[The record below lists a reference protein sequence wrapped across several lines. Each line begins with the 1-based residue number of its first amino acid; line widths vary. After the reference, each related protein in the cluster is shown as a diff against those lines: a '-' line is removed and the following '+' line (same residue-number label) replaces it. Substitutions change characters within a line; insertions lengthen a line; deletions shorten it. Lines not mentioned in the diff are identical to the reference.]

1 MMMDFTNQTVLV
13 TGSSRGIGL
22 AIAKAFDA
30 AGAHVILHARS
41 EIKPDIYADFKQ
53 KPQVLQ
59 FDIVD
64 SDAAE
69 ASLKALYKQENF
81 DGIDVLINNA
91 GITKDQLAMAM
102 APKDFAEVVNVNLN
116 GTFNVT
122 QPVFKKMIRQKHGAI
137 INLSSVVG
145 LMGNM
150 GQINY
155 AASKAGIIG
164 LTKSLAKE
172 GARRG
177 IRVNAIAPGM
187 IVSDMTNVLSE
198 ETQAKIL
205 ENIPLSRFGTADEVA
220 EAALF
225 LAGSAYITG
234 QTLSIDGGLYI

>member
-1 MMMDFTNQTVLV
+1 MSDFTGKTVLV

-30 AGAHVILHARS
+30 AGANLILHARS
-41 EIKPDIYADFKQ
+41 EIQTETLAEFQHDV
-53 KPQVLQ
+53 QVLQ
-59 FDIVD
+59 FDIA
-64 SDAAE
+64 DATATE

-81 DGIDVLINNA
+81 QGIDVLVNNA
-91 GITKDQLAMAM
+91 GITKDQLAMGLT
-102 APKDFAEVVNVNLN
+102 PEDFAQVVNVNLN

-122 QPVFKKMIRQKHGAI
+122 QPVFKKMIRQKHGVI

-150 GQINY
+150 GQTNY

-172 GARRG
+172 GARRH

-187 IVSDMTNVLSE
+187 IVSDMTAALPE
-198 ETQAKIL
+198 ATQAEIL
-205 ENIPLSRFGTADEVA
+205 KNIPLARFGQVDEIA
-220 EAALF
+220 QTALF
-225 LAGSAYITG
+225 LAENDYITG
-234 QTLSIDGGLYI
+234 QTITVDGGLYI

>member
-1 MMMDFTNQTVLV
+1 MSDFTGKTVLV

-30 AGAHVILHARS
+30 AGANLILHARS
-41 EIKPDIYADFKQ
+41 EIQAETLAEFQHDV
-53 KPQVLQ
+53 QVLQ
-59 FDIVD
+59 FDIA
-64 SDAAE
+64 DATATE

-81 DGIDVLINNA
+81 QGIDILVNNA
-91 GITKDQLAMAM
+91 GITKDQLAMGLTSE
-102 APKDFAEVVNVNLN
+102 DFAQVVNVNLN

-122 QPVFKKMIRQKHGAI
+122 QPVFKKMIRQKHGVI

-150 GQINY
+150 GQTNY

-172 GARRG
+172 GARRH

-187 IVSDMTNVLSE
+187 IVSDMTAALPE
-198 ETQAKIL
+198 ATQAEIL
-205 ENIPLSRFGTADEVA
+205 KNIPLARFGQVDEIA
-220 EAALF
+220 QTALF
-225 LAGSAYITG
+225 LAENDYITG
-234 QTLSIDGGLYI
+234 QTITVDGGLYI

>member
-1 MMMDFTNQTVLV
+1 MMDFTNQNVLI

-41 EIKPDIYADFKQ
+41 EIKPNIYADFKQ
-53 KPQVLQ
+53 KPQILQ
-59 FDIVD
+59 FDIAD
-64 SDAAE
+64 AEAAE
-69 ASLKALYKQENF
+69 ASLKALYKQDNF
-81 DGIDVLINNA
+81 AGVDVLVNNA

-102 APKDFAEVVNVNLN
+102 APNDFAEVVNVNLN

-122 QPVFKKMIRQKHGAI
+122 QPIFKKMIRQKHGAI

-187 IVSDMTNVLSE
+187 IVSDMTSVLSE

-205 ENIPLSRFGTADEVA
+205 ENIPLSRFGEANEIA

>member
-1 MMMDFTNQTVLV
+1 
-13 TGSSRGIGL
+13 
-22 AIAKAFDA
+22 
-30 AGAHVILHARS
+30 
-41 EIKPDIYADFKQ
+41 
-53 KPQVLQ
+53 
-59 FDIVD
+59 
-64 SDAAE
+64 
-69 ASLKALYKQENF
+69 
-81 DGIDVLINNA
+81 
-91 GITKDQLAMAM
+91 
-102 APKDFAEVVNVNLN
+102 DFAEVVNVNLN

-122 QPVFKKMIRQKHGAI
+122 QPIFKKMIRQKHGAI

-187 IVSDMTNVLSE
+187 IVSDMTSVLSE

-205 ENIPLSRFGTADEVA
+205 ENIPLSRFGEANEIA

>member
-1 MMMDFTNQTVLV
+1 MMMDFTNQTVLI

-41 EIKPDIYADFKQ
+41 EIKPNIYADFKQ
-53 KPQVLQ
+53 KPQILQ
-59 FDIVD
+59 FDIAD
-64 SDAAE
+64 SEAAE
-69 ASLKALYKQENF
+69 ASLKALYKQDDF
-81 DGIDVLINNA
+81 AGVDVLVNNA

-102 APKDFAEVVNVNLN
+102 APNDFAEVVNVNLN

-122 QPVFKKMIRQKHGAI
+122 QPIFKKMIRQKHGVI

-187 IVSDMTNVLSE
+187 IVSDMTSVLSE

-205 ENIPLSRFGTADEVA
+205 ENIPLSRFGEANEIA

-225 LAGSAYITG
+225 LAGSTYITG

>member
-1 MMMDFTNQTVLV
+1 MSDFTGKTVLV

-30 AGAHVILHARS
+30 AGANLILHARS
-41 EIKPDIYADFKQ
+41 EIQAETLAEFQRDV
-53 KPQVLQ
+53 QVLQ
-59 FDIVD
+59 FDIA
-64 SDAAE
+64 DATATE

-81 DGIDVLINNA
+81 QGIDILVNNA
-91 GITKDQLAMAM
+91 GITKDQLAMGLT
-102 APKDFAEVVNVNLN
+102 PEDFAQVVNVNLN

-122 QPVFKKMIRQKHGAI
+122 QPVFKKMIRQKHGVI

-150 GQINY
+150 GQTNY

-172 GARRG
+172 GARRH

-187 IVSDMTNVLSE
+187 IVSDMTAALPE
-198 ETQAKIL
+198 ATQAEIL
-205 ENIPLSRFGTADEVA
+205 KNIPLARFGQVDEIA
-220 EAALF
+220 QTALF
-225 LAGSAYITG
+225 LAENDYITG
-234 QTLSIDGGLYI
+234 QTITVDGGLYI

>member
-1 MMMDFTNQTVLV
+1 MSDFTGKTVLV

-30 AGAHVILHARS
+30 AGANLILHARS
-41 EIKPDIYADFKQ
+41 EIQAETLAEFQHDV
-53 KPQVLQ
+53 QVLQ
-59 FDIVD
+59 FDIA
-64 SDAAE
+64 DATATE

-81 DGIDVLINNA
+81 QGIDILVNNA
-91 GITKDQLAMAM
+91 GITKDQLAMGLT
-102 APKDFAEVVNVNLN
+102 PEDFAQVVNVNLN

-122 QPVFKKMIRQKHGAI
+122 QPVFKKMIRQKHGLI

-150 GQINY
+150 GQTNY

-172 GARRG
+172 GVRRH

-187 IVSDMTNVLSE
+187 IVSDMTAALPE
-198 ETQAKIL
+198 ATQAEIL
-205 ENIPLSRFGTADEVA
+205 KNIPLARFGQVDEIA
-220 EAALF
+220 QTALF
-225 LAGSAYITG
+225 LAENDYITG
-234 QTLSIDGGLYI
+234 QTITVDGGLYI

>member
-1 MMMDFTNQTVLV
+1 MSDFTGKTVLV

-30 AGAHVILHARS
+30 AGANLMLHARS
-41 EIKPDIYADFKQ
+41 EIQAETLAEFQHDV
-53 KPQVLQ
+53 QVLQ
-59 FDIVD
+59 FDIA
-64 SDAAE
+64 DATATE

-81 DGIDVLINNA
+81 QGIDILVNNA
-91 GITKDQLAMAM
+91 GITKDQLAMGLT
-102 APKDFAEVVNVNLN
+102 PEDFAQVVNVNLN

-122 QPVFKKMIRQKHGAI
+122 QPVFKKMIRQKHGVI

-150 GQINY
+150 GQTNY

-172 GARRG
+172 GARRH

-187 IVSDMTNVLSE
+187 IVSDMTAALPE
-198 ETQAKIL
+198 ATQAEIL
-205 ENIPLSRFGTADEVA
+205 KNIPLARFGQVDEIA
-220 EAALF
+220 QTALF
-225 LAGSAYITG
+225 LAENDYITG
-234 QTLSIDGGLYI
+234 QTITVDGGLYI

>member
-1 MMMDFTNQTVLV
+1 MSDFTGKTVLV

-30 AGAHVILHARS
+30 AGANLILHARS
-41 EIKPDIYADFKQ
+41 EIQAETLAEFQHDV
-53 KPQVLQ
+53 QVLQ
-59 FDIVD
+59 FDIA
-64 SDAAE
+64 DATATE

-81 DGIDVLINNA
+81 QGIDILVNNA
-91 GITKDQLAMAM
+91 GITKDQLAMGLT
-102 APKDFAEVVNVNLN
+102 PEDFAQVVNVNLN

-122 QPVFKKMIRQKHGAI
+122 QPVFKKMIRQKHGVI

-150 GQINY
+150 GQTNY

-172 GARRG
+172 GARRH

-187 IVSDMTNVLSE
+187 IVSDMTAALPE
-198 ETQAKIL
+198 ATQAEIL
-205 ENIPLSRFGTADEVA
+205 KNIPLARFGQVDEIA
-220 EAALF
+220 QTALF
-225 LAGSAYITG
+225 LAENDYITG
-234 QTLSIDGGLYI
+234 QTITVDGGLYI

>member
-1 MMMDFTNQTVLV
+1 MTDFTNQTVLV

-22 AIAKAFDA
+22 AIAKAFDD
-30 AGAHVILHARS
+30 AGAQLILHARS
-41 EIKPDIYADFKQ
+41 EIKPEVLAEFKQ
-53 KPQVLQ
+53 KPQTLQ
-59 FDIVD
+59 FDIAD
-64 SDAAE
+64 AEAAE
-69 ASLKALYKQENF
+69 ASIKALYKQEGF
-81 DGIDVLINNA
+81 EGIDVLVNNA

-102 APKDFAEVVNVNLN
+102 APADFANVVNVNLN

-122 QPVFKKMIRQKHGAI
+122 QPIFKKMIRQKHGAI

-164 LTKSLAKE
+164 FTKSLAKE

-187 IVSDMTNVLSE
+187 IVSDMTAVLPE
-198 ETQAKIL
+198 ETQAEIL
-205 ENIPLSRFGTADEVA
+205 KNIPLSRFGEASEVA
-220 EAALF
+220 DVALF
-225 LAGSAYITG
+225 LASNTYITG
-234 QTLSIDGGLYI
+234 QTLTVDGGLYI

>member
-1 MMMDFTNQTVLV
+1 MMDFTDQTVLV

-41 EIKPDIYADFKQ
+41 AIAPEILAEFKQ
-53 KPQVLQ
+53 TPQTLQ
-59 FDIVD
+59 FDIAD
-64 SDAAE
+64 AEAAE
-69 ASLKALYKQENF
+69 ASIKALCKQADF
-81 DGIDVLINNA
+81 PGIDVLINNA

-102 APKDFAEVVNVNLN
+102 TPADFAQVINVNLN

-122 QPVFKKMIRQKHGAI
+122 QPIFKKMIRQRHGAI
-137 INLSSVVG
+137 VNMSSVIG

-150 GQINY
+150 GQTNY

-164 LTKSLAKE
+164 FTKSLAKE

-187 IVSDMTNVLSE
+187 IMSDMTAVLPA
-198 ETQAKIL
+198 ETQTEIL
-205 ENIPLSRFGTADEVA
+205 KNIPLSRFGEASEVA

-225 LAGSAYITG
+225 LAHSSYITG
-234 QTLSIDGGLYI
+234 QTLTVDGGLYI

>member
-1 MMMDFTNQTVLV
+1 MSDFTGKTVLV

-30 AGAHVILHARS
+30 AGANLILHARS
-41 EIKPDIYADFKQ
+41 EIQAETLAEFQHDV
-53 KPQVLQ
+53 QVLQ
-59 FDIVD
+59 FDIA
-64 SDAAE
+64 DATATE

-81 DGIDVLINNA
+81 QGIDILVNNA
-91 GITKDQLAMAM
+91 GITKDQLAMGLT
-102 APKDFAEVVNVNLN
+102 PEDFAQVVNVNLN

-122 QPVFKKMIRQKHGAI
+122 QPVFKKMIRQKHGLI

-150 GQINY
+150 GQTNY

-172 GARRG
+172 GARRH

-187 IVSDMTNVLSE
+187 IVSDMTAALPE
-198 ETQAKIL
+198 ATQAEIL
-205 ENIPLSRFGTADEVA
+205 KNIPLARFGQVDEIA
-220 EAALF
+220 QTALF
-225 LAGSAYITG
+225 LAENDYITG
-234 QTLSIDGGLYI
+234 QTITVDGGLYI

>member
-1 MMMDFTNQTVLV
+1 MSDFTGKTVLV

-30 AGAHVILHARS
+30 VGANLILHARS
-41 EIKPDIYADFKQ
+41 EIQAETLAEFQHDVR
-53 KPQVLQ
+53 VLQ
-59 FDIVD
+59 FDIAD
-64 SDAAE
+64 AAAAE

-81 DGIDVLINNA
+81 QGIDILVNNA
-91 GITKDQLAMAM
+91 GITKDQLAMGLT
-102 APKDFAEVVNVNLN
+102 PEDFAQVVNVNLN

-122 QPVFKKMIRQKHGAI
+122 QPVFKKMIRQKHGVI

-150 GQINY
+150 GQTNY

-172 GARRG
+172 GARRH

-187 IVSDMTNVLSE
+187 IVSDMTAALPE
-198 ETQAKIL
+198 TTQAEIL
-205 ENIPLSRFGTADEVA
+205 KNIPLARFGKVDEIA
-220 EAALF
+220 QTALF
-225 LAGSAYITG
+225 LAENDYITG
-234 QTLSIDGGLYI
+234 QTITVDGGLYI